1 MSLYSG
7 ETPPPPGVR
16 HSLSALSSNAGRQ
29 LYEVNK
35 SAEYM
40 AEHQLAQELNKAENV
55 AQKQK
60 LCMVGTGEVCVK
72 KGQISSAR

>member
-7 ETPPPPGVR
+7 ETPPPLAVR
-16 HSLSALSSNAGRQ
+16 HSLNAPSDNAGKQ
-29 LYEVNK
+29 PFGANK

-40 AEHQLAQELNKAENV
+40 AENQLAPELNKAENV

-60 LCMVGTGEVCVK
+60 LCMVGKHVRYVK
-72 KGQISSAR
+72 SEL